1 MKYKVNLTKQAELD
15 LVEFRKQ
22 GNRSALVKLDT
33 LLTELETQPEA
44 GTGMPKQLQGD
55 LAGYWSRRIVG
66 KHRLIY
72 SIHYDIV
79 TVFVVSAFGHYGDK

>member
-15 LVEFRKQ
+15 LAELRKQ
-22 GNRSALVKLDT
+22 GNRAALEKINT
-33 LLTELETQPEA
+33 LLIELETQPET

-55 LAGYWSRRIVG
+55 LAGFWSRRIVG

-72 SIHYDIV
+72 SVHYDIV
-79 TVFVVSAFGHYGDK
+79 TVFVVSMLGHYYDK